1 MNSRQTILV
10 VDDDEFFRAS
20 MRQLLDTLGYRVI
33 ELPSGVGV
41 RAVVE
46 SEKPVL
52 CLIDLIMAEREGME
66 TLMDLRAIEY
76 PPKLVAVSSNAQ
88 YLGIAKYLGADS
100 ILIKP
105 VTRESLEATLEEL
118 LRGLAR
124 STGQSDDGILPDRDP
139 A

>member
-1 MNSRQTILV
+1 MNSIATILV
-10 VDDDEFFRAS
+10 VDDDEFFRAA
-20 MRQLLDTLGYRVI
+20 MRQLLDSLGYRVI

-52 CLIDLIMAEREGME
+52 CLIDLLMADREGLE

-88 YLGIAKYLGADS
+88 YLGIAKKLGADS

-105 VTRESLEATLEEL
+105 VTRESLEATL
-118 LRGLAR
+118 GGTA
-124 STGQSDDGILPDRDP
+124 TGHSKVHRPVR
-139 A
+139 